1 MFKKPIQRILFLAA
15 VLAPNFCQLEAQ
27 TPEIVPLGE
36 PQLWQRA
43 EFRVDHAPVATN
55 CFDPDL
61 IRIDA
66 TFTSPSGRNLTI
78 PAFWYQDFSRVLTNG
93 VEVLTPV
100 GTPEWRIRFTPTE
113 PGNYTLWLDIHTNSL
128 AAGMPVGTH
137 FTVPAAVPDG
147 QHGYVRVAPDKR
159 YFETTDGQPLR
170 LVGEN
175 VCWGENLGTFN
186 YDTWF
191 GSMRNADENFA
202 RLWLAPWFMGL
213 EHMPGRLNNYD
224 LQGAWQLDYIFD
236 LADRSGIYLLLCFD
250 HHGMFQ
256 ADSRNWG
263 GSNNFWKTNAYNQI
277 NGGPCEKPNDFFTN
291 AKAKTIYQKRLR
303 YLIGRY
309 GYSPRLLAWQFF
321 NEIDN
326 VYNILNGDDV
336 LAWHRE
342 MGQWLH
348 AHDPYG
354 HLVTTSLTGGSE
366 RPEIWSLPQM
376 DFSVYHSYNESAP
389 GKGAAILARSFVKDY
404 GKPMMVEEFGV
415 NSRSWDIAADP
426 YLRGFR
432 QAVWSGALGGSAGTA
447 MAWWWQN
454 IDKDDVYPLYAA
466 LNGILRGAGWQSG
479 TWTPVDFVS
488 AGEPPMDLARAIP
501 NGELFNAQPTLNSA
515 WRLQRKLSGKL
526 ALADSLAADLASQSL
541 MTYLLGRHDA
551 EFQHPFRITAFFG
564 EKAKLVLHVKTVH
577 SDAELIVRVDGAE
590 VLHTNFIRAAGDT
603 TTYRDINQDFTV
615 DLPVGKRVIEIAND
629 TGADWVLIDSLKF
642 EQVLPAE
649 FAGGWYFAPE
659 AVGLRSGQKAVL
671 YVYSP
676 YVIFPAGAH
685 CYNPPL
691 LTGQFLQLTNWPAG
705 KFNVQWFD
713 PCTGKATGT
722 TTVATDGAILTLP
735 LPAFR
740 DDLAAIV
747 TPQR

>member
-43 EFRVDHAPVATN
+43 EFRVEHAPVATN

>member
-78 PAFWYQDFSRVLTNG
+78 PAFWYQDFSRALANG
-93 VEVLTPV
+93 VEVLAPV

-113 PGNYTLWLDIHTNSL
+113 PGNYTLWLDIKTNGL